1 MRFKLIVALV
11 IMAIGSYSLLWFYM
25 AGKMEDKVLAAISDG
40 RAEGYEISYDKLLV
54 EGFPYRLVVHFPEI
68 DVTLPVRLSKNAP
81 RFYRAENL
89 HIMVQ
94 PWRLYHGIVVADH
107 IWAAQGYNASSGFS
121 AKMTDLKSS
130 VIFDKN
136 RHKFLRTSVKI
147 SQISWNIDVSRRD
160 EKTSFAHNVNFHIRN
175 LKAEKL
181 LRKKDIL
188 DQGRSA
194 ATMNSPLVE
203 LLFRAEKLEFDGLA
217 PEMFGSVIESLVF
230 EGRLNGEL
238 LPRFNR
244 QSLTRW
250 RDTGGTLSF
259 HKLAIETEKL
269 GMALMG
275 DVTLD
280 EGFKPLGA
288 LSVEV
293 KGMDHVM
300 SMLSEIDALKEGA
313 GLQIMDE
320 LKVDIERK
328 RQKTLKNQE
337 VKAFYNMN
345 VSLQN
350 GLLFF
355 GKIPLIEL
363 PAIIQQD

>member
-1 MRFKLIVALV
+1 
-11 IMAIGSYSLLWFYM
+11 
-25 AGKMEDKVLAAISDG
+25 
-40 RAEGYEISYDKLLV
+40 
-54 EGFPYRLVVHFPEI
+54 
-68 DVTLPVRLSKNAP
+68 
-81 RFYRAENL
+81 
-89 HIMVQ
+89 
-94 PWRLYHGIVVADH
+94 
-107 IWAAQGYNASSGFS
+107 
-121 AKMTDLKSS
+121 
-130 VIFDKN
+130 
-136 RHKFLRTSVKI
+136 
-147 SQISWNIDVSRRD
+147 
-160 EKTSFAHNVNFHIRN
+160 
-175 LKAEKL
+175 
-181 LRKKDIL
+181 
-188 DQGRSA
+188 
-194 ATMNSPLVE
+194 
-203 LLFRAEKLEFDGLA
+203 
-217 PEMFGSVIESLVF
+217 
-230 EGRLNGEL
+230 
-238 LPRFNR
+238 
-244 QSLTRW
+244 
-250 RDTGGTLSF
+250 
-259 HKLAIETEKL
+259 
-269 GMALMG
+269 
-275 DVTLD
+275 VTLD